1 MIETL
6 GKLQDMGC
14 EMLICGTCLD
24 YFKIRDKVKVGT
36 ISNAVEIVQTLT
48 SAGKVLKF

>member
-1 MIETL
+1 MH
-6 GKLQDMGC
+6 DMGY

-48 SAGKVLKF
+48 RSGKVVKF